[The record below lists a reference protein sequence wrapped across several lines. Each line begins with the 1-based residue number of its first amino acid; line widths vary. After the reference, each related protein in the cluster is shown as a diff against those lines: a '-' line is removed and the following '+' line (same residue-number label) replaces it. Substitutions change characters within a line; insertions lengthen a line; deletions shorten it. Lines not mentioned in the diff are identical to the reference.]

1 MQEMVTL
8 TLVVRKE
15 EDCWLGE
22 CVELGT
28 VTFGDTFEEV
38 HNELPLLIR
47 QHLDEL
53 EESGEREHFFRT
65 HGIVTW
71 RAGQSSAVLPPPP
84 ASAADPNVYFNFQ
97 QASLAA
103 PVSLPV

>member
-8 TLVVRKE
+8 TLVVRRE

-53 EESGEREHFFRT
+53 EESGERERFFRT

-71 RAGQSSAVLPPPP
+71 RAGQPPAALPPPP
-84 ASAADPNVYFNFQ
+84 ASATDPDTYLNFL
-97 QASLAA
+97 QAPLAA
-103 PVSLPV
+103 PVPMAV